1 MQVAAILTSVRK
13 RRPWLILG
21 GLLAATCLVGGAIY
35 VVRVRGSQA
44 LESKR
49 ELDTRLAALL
59 ARTRKQMVFVE
70 GGRFEMGDFGA
81 KYGEEKLQ
89 YSPEINDN
97 VLHEVTLD
105 SFSMSAYK
113 ITYEDYDVFSD
124 ATGRPRIST
133 HKRELPARLPRVPA
147 GLSWQ
152 AAHDYCQWLGS
163 QLNVPMDLPTEA
175 QWEYAARGRG
185 RLVLY
190 ATDNGKIDDG
200 RNVPSFDQ
208 KEARRQHLPIGT
220 SPMPMEVGLYPP
232 NPLGLYDMVTNGYE
246 WVQDWYAESYESAE
260 QKNPRGPGSG
270 SRRVMRGYELRGGD
284 GLSLLSFTFV
294 RRGRLPQ
301 GKLEKDAVGENPDL
315 RTTARCAAV
324 ASPGS

>member
-1 MQVAAILTSVRK
+1 MQVAATPSIRK
-13 RRPWLILG
+13 RRPLLVLG
-21 GLLAATCLVGGAIY
+21 GLLAAACLVGGAIY
-35 VVRVRGSQA
+35 VVRVREAQA

-49 ELDTRLAALL
+49 ELDARLAALL

-70 GGRFEMGDFGA
+70 GGHFEMGDFGA
-81 KYGEEKLQ
+81 KYGEERLQ

-133 HKRELPARLPRVPA
+133 HKWELPARLPRVPA
-147 GLSWQ
+147 SLSWR
-152 AAHDYCQWLGS
+152 AAHDYCRWLGS
-163 QLNVPMDLPTEA
+163 KLGTPMDLPTEA
-175 QWEYAARGRG
+175 QWEYAARDRG
-185 RLVLY
+185 KLVLY

-208 KEARRQHLPIGT
+208 NDLRRQRFPIGT
-220 SPMPMEVGLYPP
+220 RPLPMEVGLYPP

-246 WVQDWYAESYESAE
+246 WVQDWYAERYESVA
-260 QKNPRGPGSG
+260 QKNPRGPTTGSQ
-270 SRRVMRGYELRGGD
+270 RVIRGYVLVGGD
-284 GLSLLSFTFV
+284 GLSILSFTFV
-294 RRGRLPQ
+294 RRGSSPE
-301 GKLEKDAVGENPDL
+301 GKLEKGVVGENPDL
-315 RTTARCAAV
+315 ATTARC
-324 ASPGS
+324 STDIPLGS